1 MYVYNTVARVRAQIQ
16 VELWSLEPMGTVRIE
31 VVNEVRERRVEQIKT
46 RTKCVAFNDS
56 AETELTRAFAEE

>member
-1 MYVYNTVARVRAQIQ
+1 VYVYNTVARVRAQIQ

-46 RTKCVAFNDS
+46 RTKCVAFNDL
-56 AETELTRAFAEE
+56 E